1 MHESTFIGHAYV
13 FPLSLL
19 HTYPYKYTYTV
30 PHCSE
35 VNESFSPSSFRGR
48 ISLHMLSSLAKDIFP
63 NFSYNV
69 SIVYFV
75 LYM

>member
-1 MHESTFIGHAYV
+1 MH
-13 FPLSLL
+13 
-19 HTYPYKYTYTV
+19 
-30 PHCSE
+30 SE

-69 SIVYFV
+69 SILVCV
-75 LYM
+75 CGLSASLVA